1 MNKQAGF
8 SLVMAIF
15 ILVIVGLL
23 GGYMVRLS
31 GVQHATSVYTLQG
44 ARAYQSARAGVEWAV
59 SKITTAADDAAI
71 VAKTSGASI
80 NDIANAGVIAG
91 VTVCNNLASGA
102 SLSLPGVN
110 GFLVSLTCI
119 HQQFPKDIET
129 PVIYTV
135 TSLSEYSVYSSA
147 DYVSRK
153 VEVLWLWAVD

>member
-1 MNKQAGF
+1 MKRQSGF

-15 ILVIVGLL
+15 IVVIVGLL

-59 SKITTAADDAAI
+59 SKITTAADNAAI
-71 VAKTSGASI
+71 VAKASGASTH
-80 NDIANAGVIAG
+80 DITNAGMIAGVI
-91 VTVCNNLASGA
+91 VCNNLASGTPL
-102 SLSLPGVN
+102 SLSGIN
-110 GFLVSLTCI
+110 GFLVSLTCTN
-119 HQQFPKDIET
+119 QQFPKDIET

-135 TSLSEYSVYSSA
+135 TSLSEYGFYSSA

-153 VEVLWLWAVD
+153 IEVFWLWTVD